1 MAGEA
6 GTSTARM
13 RWELENNVQNVT
25 STDGLYKYDH
35 AEQQAIQSQ
44 KPWTKDPHFFKHVR
58 MSALALLKIA
68 MHARSGG
75 SIEVMGL
82 LQGKVQNDTFI
93 VIDSFALPVEGTETR
108 VNAQA
113 EAYEYMVDFQGTSK
127 DVGRLENIVGWY
139 HSHPGYGCW
148 LSGIDCSTQMLNQQY
163 QEPFLAVVV
172 DPVRTMASGKVEIG
186 AFRTYPEGYKP
197 PDEGPSEY
205 QTIPLSKIEDFG
217 VHAKQY
223 YSLDVTFF
231 KSGLDSHLLDLLW
244 NKYWVNTL
252 STSPLIA
259 NREFAAG
266 QIADIAEKLEQA
278 ENQISQGSRAG
289 RFGAMSDKKKG
300 EEGPLVKICHDVS
313 KLSAEQ
319 VKGISSQV
327 IKSILFNCSPKHGCP
342 AALRQLQ
349 QAGSAAEPMAADEAP
364 SAAAAAAAPPPAA
377 AADAAPPAAQPAAE
391 AGPDAPAVPA
401 AIEAGSQ
408 GDPDAAAPMEV

>member
-1 MAGEA
+1 MAGPS
-6 GTSTARM
+6 TDTARM
-13 RWELENNVQNVT
+13 RWELENQVQNVQ
-25 STDGLYKYDH
+25 STDVLYKYDH

-75 SIEVMGL
+75 QIEVMGL
-82 LQGKVQNDTFI
+82 LQGKVQNDTFV

-148 LSGIDCSTQMLNQQY
+148 LSGIDCSTQMLNQQF

-278 ENQISQGSRAG
+278 ENQITAGSRGG
-289 RFGAMSDKKKG
+289 RFAGFSDKKKG
-300 EEGPLVKICHDVS
+300 DEGDR
-313 KLSAEQ
+313 
-319 VKGISSQV
+319 
-327 IKSILFNCSPKHGCP
+327 KS
-342 AALRQLQ
+342 
-349 QAGSAAEPMAADEAP
+349 
-364 SAAAAAAAPPPAA
+364 
-377 AADAAPPAAQPAAE
+377 
-391 AGPDAPAVPA
+391 V
-401 AIEAGSQ
+401 
-408 GDPDAAAPMEV
+408 V